1 MLILIPTLDL
11 DLALRCARSFVG
23 QLDPVKGIII
33 IFNGREHLAS
43 RQLSDQIFV
52 VGSDATDGVVAALS
66 SFTTHN
72 IELLFGDRIY
82 GRSYGGSS
90 NLISVFANVLG
101 SPHFLKIDDDFILD
115 DSNEIR
121 FPTLTDQNVIYFGKE
136 SEGDS
141 GALHT
146 LPSELS
152 SELSRFVYTRAQ
164 YKERMGTE
172 FSGATKKNG
181 ILYGKAE
188 ILRVAHY
195 PVLYCREVNV
205 HARGEVYWFLR
216 QLEAHGGALIYA
228 PTLNLKHSPLS
239 QRPLEAWLRATV
251 LGTVLWWTFRSD
263 EILQREELYR
273 RFEEL
278 KTWLLGN
285 NTASRSFL
293 DCNDPILDFELVK
306 TFSDHV
312 VGASFQRALMWDE
325 IFSNDLARVMEAE
338 LPFFQAIRTL
348 IGSR

>member
-1 MLILIPTLDL
+1 MLAEVVEILSILTRRVFMNKFVQAPQRRTKELIVQADDL
-11 DLALRCARSFVG
+11 GIDPPVNFAIESALN
-23 QLDPVKGIII
+23 KGRLTSTSSIVVSPYFPDACRII
-33 IFNGREHLAS
+33 RK
-43 RQLSDQIFV
+43 
-52 VGSDATDGVVAALS
+52 T
-66 SFTTHN
+66 
-72 IELLFGDRIY
+72 
-82 GRSYGGSS
+82 
-90 NLISVFANVLG
+90 
-101 SPHFLKIDDDFILD
+101 
-115 DSNEIR
+115 
-121 FPTLTDQNVIYFGKE
+121 QNVSNGLHLTFNCENPEYGWRPASDLSKVPSLTTPDGLLYQCPKQ

-325 IFSNDLARVMEAE
+325 IVSNDLARVMEAE